1 MIARR
6 RGEGMRTHSRWR
18 PPAATPAGGQMAPP
32 LPPAPPL
39 AEDLSEDTPTAP
51 GRHRLPILLLLT
63 MLVVAGAIAREGHR
77 GSAAA
82 SPQLPATPRAWV
94 QAWTA
99 AALEN
104 PGRVCHRLFAPALTA
119 AYATDTG
126 HSCVQYYRSVTSASF
141 RVRHILQAGGTA
153 AVEAHQVTAPR
164 TWGYFTILLSHVQRG
179 WQAVDL
185 VPGGPVR
192 AH

>member
-6 RGEGMRTHSRWR
+6 RGDEMRPHIRWR
-18 PPAATPAGGQMAPP
+18 PPAATPTAWETAPP
-32 LPPAPPL
+32 QPPRPL
-39 AEDLSEDTPTAP
+39 AEDLGEDTPTAP
-51 GRHRLPILLLLT
+51 GRHRRPILLVLT
-63 MLVVAGAIAREGHR
+63 MLVVAGAIAGEGHR
-77 GSAAA
+77 GSVA
-82 SPQLPATPRAWV
+82 SPQQLPATPRAWV

-104 PGRVCHRLFAPALTA
+104 PGRVCHHLFAPALTS
-119 AYATDTG
+119 AYAIDTG
-126 HSCVQYYRSVTSASF
+126 ESCVRYYRSVTSASF
-141 RVRHILQAGGTA
+141 RVRHILEDGATA

-164 TWGYFTILLSHVQRG
+164 RGGYFTILLSHIQGG

-192 AH
+192 AR